1 MNVTLHPHAL
11 ERAAERGA
19 EPGEVL
25 ATVERGEASPA
36 KHQRTVFRRNFPGPW
51 TRRGKTF
58 DTKQIEAYAAPEA
71 DGWIVITV
79 IVRYF

>member
-1 MNVTLHPHAL
+1 MRVALHPHAL

-19 EPGEVL
+19 ELDEVV
-25 ATVERGEASPA
+25 ATVERGEAAPA
-36 KHQRTVFRRNFPGPW
+36 KHDRTVFRRNFPGPW
-51 TRRGKTF
+51 TRRSKTF

-79 IVRYF
+79 IVKYF